1 MLQEPYI
8 VIDNVLIAE
17 IKREDVIEK
26 LFFEN
31 KYYKITTL
39 SVQSCLEIYMLL
51 INNITS
57 K

>member
-8 VIDNVLIAE
+8 VIDNVLVAE

-26 LFFEN
+26 LFFEY
-31 KYYKITTL
+31 KYYRFTTL